1 MNEEKKSEK
10 LHPRHERFAQEYIKD
25 LNKTKAAERT
35 GYSEKTACVQGVR
48 LFTNAKIRERV
59 AELEAEVKNEAIATA
74 QEVEEFLT
82 AAMRG
87 QLTEEKSYISDEKK
101 KERRIAMKERI
112 KAAELLAKR
121 YALLTEKTELSG
133 KDGQPIVIEFSH
145 MRRNEDAE

>member
-1 MNEEKKSEK
+1 MSEEKKSEK
-10 LHPRHERFAQEYIKD
+10 LNPKQERFAIEYIKD
-25 LNKTKAAERT
+25 MNMTKAAERA
-35 GYSEKTACVQGVR
+35 GYSDKSAKMHGSR
-48 LFTNAKIRERV
+48 LLTNAKVREKV

-74 QEVEEFLT
+74 QEVEEFLS

-87 QLTEEKSYISDEKK
+87 ELTEEKSYISDEKK

-145 MRRNEDAE
+145 MRRNEDTE

>member
-1 MNEEKKSEK
+1 MGEEKKSEK

-25 LNKTKAAERT
+25 MNGTKAAERM
-35 GYSEKTACVQGVR
+35 GYSERTAHSQGSR
-48 LFTNAKIRERV
+48 LLSNVKVRERV

-82 AAMRG
+82 SAMRG
-87 QLTEEKSYISDEKK
+87 QLTEEKSYKNAKEKK
-101 KERRIAMKERI
+101 EKQIAMKERI

-145 MRRNEDAE
+145 MRRNEDTE

>member
-1 MNEEKKSEK
+1 MGEEKKSEK
-10 LHPRHERFAQEYIKD
+10 LNPKQERFAVEYIKD
-25 LNKTKAAERT
+25 MNMTKAAERA
-35 GYSEKTACVQGVR
+35 GYSDKSAKMHGSR
-48 LFTNAKIRERV
+48 LLTNAKVREKV

-74 QEVEEFLT
+74 QEVEEFLS

-87 QLTEEKSYISDEKK
+87 ELTEEKSYISDKKK

-145 MRRNEDAE
+145 MRRNEDIE

>member
-10 LHPRHERFAQEYIKD
+10 LNPKQERFAVEYIKD
-25 LNKTKAAERT
+25 MNMTKAAERA
-35 GYSEKTACVQGVR
+35 GYSDKSAKMHGSR
-48 LFTNAKIRERV
+48 LLTNAKVREKV
-59 AELEAEVKNEAIATA
+59 AELEAEVKSDAIATA
-74 QEVEEFLT
+74 QEVEEFLS

-87 QLTEEKSYISDEKK
+87 ELTEEKSYISDKKK

-145 MRRNEDAE
+145 MRRNEDTE

>member
-1 MNEEKKSEK
+1 MSEEKKSEK
-10 LHPRHERFAQEYIKD
+10 LNPKQERFVIEYIKD
-25 LNKTKAAERT
+25 MNMTKAAERA
-35 GYSEKTACVQGVR
+35 GYSEKSAIMHGSR
-48 LFTNAKIRERV
+48 LLRNAKVREKV

-74 QEVEEFLT
+74 QEVEEFLS

-87 QLTEEKSYISDEKK
+87 ELTEEKSYISDEKK

-145 MRRNEDAE
+145 MRRNEDTE

>member
-1 MNEEKKSEK
+1 MEEKKSEK

-25 LNKTKAAERT
+25 LNGTKAAERM
-35 GYSEKTACVQGVR
+35 GYSERTAHSQGSR
-48 LFTNAKIRERV
+48 LLSNVKVRERV

-82 AAMRG
+82 SAMRG
-87 QLTEEKSYISDEKK
+87 QLTEEKSYKNAKEKK
-101 KERRIAMKERI
+101 EKQIAMKERI

-145 MRRNEDAE
+145 MRRNEDTE